1 MPTKPTI
8 AGPDNPANC
17 RRSGHGSTTQE
28 DSSRWRPSPPAYRSL
43 RTVASPGTAR
53 RTRMRW
59 SGLEWWLDQTR
70 AGLKRGLSQA
80 WQPLAI
86 GLGSRHM
93 SVVPKLPKQ
102 SLPPR
107 WPHRHDR
114 GCLHRPCGTRR
125 SDAARLHAQPEASNW
140 WTLVWAWQPNLCRLH
155 RGHRC
160 VGRLHGSPARA
171 TVAALARSGWTG
183 SSSCLNRRSR

>member
-1 MPTKPTI
+1 VPTKPAI
-8 AGPDNPANC
+8 AGPDNPAKC

-43 RTVASPGTAR
+43 RTVASQATAR
-53 RTRMRW
+53 QTRMRW
-59 SGLEWWLDQTR
+59 CGLECWLDQTR

-86 GLGSRHM
+86 GLGSRHR

-107 WPHRHDR
+107 WPHQHDG
-114 GCLHRPCGTRR
+114 GCLHRPCGTRP
-125 SDAARLHAQPEASNW
+125 SDARPHRHRVSRASCTPFPAYATARVLPGS
-140 WTLVWAWQPNLCRLH
+140 CKH
-155 RGHRC
+155 RWPPREHDEG
-160 VGRLHGSPARA
+160 AE
-171 TVAALARSGWTG
+171 
-183 SSSCLNRRSR
+183 